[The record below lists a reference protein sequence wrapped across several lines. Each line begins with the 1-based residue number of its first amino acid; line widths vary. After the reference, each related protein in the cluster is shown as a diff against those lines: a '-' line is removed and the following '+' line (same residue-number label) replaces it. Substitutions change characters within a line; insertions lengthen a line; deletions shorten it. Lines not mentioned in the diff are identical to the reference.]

1 MLEMLMNRRL
11 FRIKTAKLNKYA
23 LYLHTIYERND
34 SPMKEDDALKFKNQS
49 IMLQKCIKRDKPIFV
64 YVYTRRN
71 KNEQC

>member
-1 MLEMLMNRRL
+1 MLEMLMNGRL

-23 LYLHTIYERND
+23 LCLHTTYERND
-34 SPMKEDDALKFKNQS
+34 SPMKEDDVLKFKNQS
-49 IMLQKCIKRDKPIFV
+49 IMLQKCIKYDKPIFV